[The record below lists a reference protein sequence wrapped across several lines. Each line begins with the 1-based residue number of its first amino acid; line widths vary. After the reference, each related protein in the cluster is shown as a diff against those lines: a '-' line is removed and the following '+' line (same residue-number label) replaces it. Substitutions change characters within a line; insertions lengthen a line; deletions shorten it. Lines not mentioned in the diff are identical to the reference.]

1 MSIRI
6 SQNRK
11 KLNSIKC
18 IFRTDLNV
26 TLGNVSENSFEVF
39 SSNHKAAFN
48 IHVEA
53 ELPSSWEDLFTK
65 SERKNPPYLVGLA
78 YESKDSRRADFINL
92 SKVSGNNFS
101 GKLPLDFDN
110 WRGRINL
117 KVVLLRSK
125 TIPKT
130 QGFLTNEYSELANSE
145 EYLLDITEKE
155 TSDSGG
161 SLKVV
166 FRSFK
171 NMVVDGETSFA
182 EDSVYFLDMSEDLP
196 EISINSDLHQSTL
209 AMFEKSGRNTRMTT
223 LRDAIFS
230 GIETDIWEQLA
241 TISFQEIRDAES
253 ISDFEELEMPYSG
266 ICKAIAST
274 IFPGLDDKDAEI
286 QLISLCTGD
295 NDDFKKVLNT
305 RLPVAVQ
312 KKTKLGNSIKKIAD
326 WEES

>member
-11 KLNSIKC
+11 KLNSIDC
-18 IFRTDLNV
+18 IFQTDSNV
-26 TLGNVSENSFEVF
+26 NLGNVSENSFEVF
-39 SSNHKAAFN
+39 SSNNKVNFN
-48 IHVEA
+48 LHVKA
-53 ELPSSWEDLFTK
+53 ELPDSWEDLFTT
-65 SERKNPPYLVGLA
+65 SERKKPPYLVGLS

-92 SKVSGNNFS
+92 SHVSGNNFS

-130 QGFLTNEYSELANSE
+130 QGFLTNAYSELANSE
-145 EYLLDITEKE
+145 EYVLDITEKE
-155 TSDSGG
+155 TSNSGG
-161 SLKVV
+161 SLKVE
-166 FRSFK
+166 FKSFS
-171 NMVVDGETSFA
+171 NMVVDGETGFA
-182 EDSVYFLDMSEDLP
+182 KDSLYFLDKSEDVP
-196 EISINSDLHQSTL
+196 VVCINSDQHQSIL
-209 AMFEKSGRNTRMTT
+209 SMFKNSGRNTRITT

-241 TISFQEIRDAES
+241 TISFQEIRITENLS
-253 ISDFEELEMPYSG
+253 NVEELEMPYSG
-266 ICKAIAST
+266 ICKAIASFM
-274 IFPGLDDKDAEI
+274 FPGMDDQDAESE
-286 QLISLCTGD
+286 LIDLCTGD
-295 NDDFKKVLNT
+295 SDAFKRLLNE

-312 KKTKLGNSIKKIAD
+312 KKTKFAKSITKIAS